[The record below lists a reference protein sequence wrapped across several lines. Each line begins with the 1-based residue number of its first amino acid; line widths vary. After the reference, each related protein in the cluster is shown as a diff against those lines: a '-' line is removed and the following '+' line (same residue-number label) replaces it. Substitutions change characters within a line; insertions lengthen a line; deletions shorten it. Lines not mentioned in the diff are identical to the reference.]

1 MRYETDAG
9 FRDVFLSNSDGHD
22 VAVLQR
28 LRRAEDRNGYRT
40 DDPLSDE
47 QWQKMVD
54 LVAAAPELL
63 ESCRLL
69 LEIVES
75 EYAADSQPEDLDSW
89 RTAIALGEKAIA
101 RAGR

>member
-9 FRDVFLSNSDGHD
+9 IEDVFLSNSDGHD

-28 LRRAEDRNGYRT
+28 LRRTEDRNGYRT

-47 QWQKMVD
+47 QWQGMID

-63 ESCRLL
+63 EALKILRTQIGDYRDGDGSAKFHACN
-69 LEIVES
+69 I
-75 EYAADSQPEDLDSW
+75 AD
-89 RTAIALGEKAIA
+89 AAIA
-101 RAGR
+101 RAQR